1 MSVSL
6 GQLIKQHSMKSV
18 QSLKLME
25 LMEAEVVSAPPDLKI
40 KLKGSDK
47 LIIPKELIIVAEHL
61 CEVKRKVNL
70 ENKGEA
76 ASEGETEGEDETEDE
91 GETENEGE
99 KEDKGKG
106 KTTIG
111 EQKFEVTFSTEK
123 HPIYPHPDH
132 THTSTLNK
140 LKVALTD
147 RNFSMKEGELHYIND
162 DNEDDL
168 LKKGDKVMV
177 LSFEGGQRFFI
188 VDRIFQYE

>member
-25 LMEAEVVSAPPDLKI
+25 LMEAEVVAPPPDLKI

-61 CEVKRKVNL
+61 CEVKQKVNM
-70 ENKGEA
+70 
-76 ASEGETEGEDETEDE
+76 TEG
-91 GETENEGE
+91 
-99 KEDKGKG
+99 KA
-106 KTTIG
+106 TIG
-111 EQKFEVTFSTEK
+111 EQEFDTTFSKEK
-123 HPIYPHPDH
+123 HPVYPYPIH
-132 THTSTLNK
+132 THTAK
-140 LKVALTD
+140 VKVALTD
-147 RNFSMKEGELHYIND
+147 RKFSMAEGELHYIND
-162 DNEDDL
+162 DKEDDL

-188 VDRIFQYE
+188 VDRIIQYE